1 MLSWIRKSNKKLLHF
16 WVFKVWKKCE
26 SFMSEFLILFGH
38 SNNNLE
44 KIVLTWW
51 KGVMCYEYTDSQK
64 ELIKKYYQ
72 QKKSYFVN
80 STIKKYQIKTK
91 DMHKKYN
98 TIVVVRC
105 WKLWK
110 TNKWKI
116 QSWPFKLCNTVIV
129 FMEMCSKSN

>member
-1 MLSWIRKSNKKLLHF
+1 
-16 WVFKVWKKCE
+16 
-26 SFMSEFLILFGH
+26 
-38 SNNNLE
+38 
-44 KIVLTWW
+44 
-51 KGVMCYEYTDSQK
+51 MCYEYTDSQK

-105 WKLWK
+105 
-110 TNKWKI
+110 
-116 QSWPFKLCNTVIV
+116 
-129 FMEMCSKSN
+129 